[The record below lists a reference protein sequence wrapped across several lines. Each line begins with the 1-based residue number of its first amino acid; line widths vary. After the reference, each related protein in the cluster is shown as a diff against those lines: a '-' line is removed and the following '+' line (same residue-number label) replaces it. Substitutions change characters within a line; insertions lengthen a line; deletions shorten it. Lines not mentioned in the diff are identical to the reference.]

1 MTQLYKDF
9 RPTQFDSAGL
19 ALDSQQDW
27 LVLTVTRTR
36 DSEALEQSNFRTA
49 LEILGG
55 ESDTCEVHRFGHWGP
70 GWFEIILLHPDR
82 AQEADEIEGALA
94 HYPILSDDD
103 HSELEAEETMSSWEH
118 GAQQHWARTLG
129 REYALADTT
138 VDFLESA
145 ESSATLAWHEAH
157 QNEYNRPYDVR
168 YLESATEAPS
178 REEVARLIRSL
189 RGGSR

>member
-103 HSELEAEETMSSWEH
+103 HSELEKKRCLRGSM
-118 GAQQHWARTLG
+118 ARNNTG
-129 REYALADTT
+129 HARLAGNTRWQIPLST
-138 VDFLESA
+138 F
-145 ESSATLAWHEAH
+145 W
-157 QNEYNRPYDVR
+157 NRPSHPLR
-168 YLESATEAPS
+168 WHGTKRTRTNTIGPMTCAILRAPLK
-178 REEVARLIRSL
+178 RLAAKKSPA
-189 RGGSR
+189 